1 MTFERA
7 NTRMPELVLASR
19 SPRRAD
25 LLSMLGIQFEV
36 DPADIPEEVLPGEEP
51 VEHTRRLAEE
61 KARTVAGHRPG
72 RLVLG
77 GDTVVVRDGTILG
90 KPRDADHAVAMLL
103 SLAGRAHEVVSALA
117 LAEPDGCV
125 HAGVSRTTVRMRSFG
140 EEEARAYVA
149 TGEPMDK
156 AGAYAIQGAGA
167 VLVESL
173 EGDYFTVVG
182 LPVPLLVGLLGAAG
196 VPYGFGDRA
205 TASEGEVRPGTGAL
219 S

>member
-1 MTFERA
+1 MLAIPFE
-7 NTRMPELVLASR
+7 
-19 SPRRAD
+19 
-25 LLSMLGIQFEV
+25 I
-36 DPADIPEEVLPGEEP
+36 DPADIPEEVLPGEAP
-51 VEHTRRLAEE
+51 AAHTRRLAEE
-61 KARTVAGHRPG
+61 KARVVAGRRPG

-90 KPRDADHAVAMLL
+90 KPGDVDHAVAMLL

-117 LAEPDGCV
+117 LVEPGGCV
-125 HAGVSRTTVRMRSFG
+125 HAGVSRTTVWLRSFA

-196 VPYGFGDRA
+196 VPYGFGGWA
-205 TASEGEVRPGTGAL
+205 TAPAEEVMPEAGARA
-219 S
+219 

>member
-1 MTFERA
+1 MTGGPADRRA
-7 NTRMPELVLASR
+7 APLVLASR

-25 LLSMLGIQFEV
+25 LLSMLGIPFEV
-36 DPADIPEEVLPGEEP
+36 DPADIPEEVLPGEDP
-51 VEHTRRLAEE
+51 VAHTRRLAEG
-61 KARTVAGHRPG
+61 KARTVAGRRPG

-90 KPRDADHAVAMLL
+90 KPRDIHHAVAMLV

-125 HAGVSRTTVRMRSFG
+125 HAGVSRTTVWLRSFG

-173 EGDYFTVVG
+173 DGDYFTVVG
-182 LPVPLLVGLLGAAG
+182 LPVPLFVGLLGAAG
-196 VPYGFGDRA
+196 VPYGFGGWTTESAGAA
-205 TASEGEVRPGTGAL
+205 TPGTGAR

>member
-1 MTFERA
+1 MTGGPTDGRA
-7 NTRMPELVLASR
+7 PGLVLASR

-25 LLSMLGIQFEV
+25 LLAMLGIPFEV
-36 DPADIPEEVLPGEEP
+36 DPADIAEEVLPGEDP
-51 VEHTRRLAEE
+51 VSHTRRLAEG
-61 KARTVAGHRPG
+61 KARAVAERRPE

-90 KPRDADHAVAMLL
+90 KPGDVDHAVAMLL

-125 HAGVSRTTVRMRSFG
+125 HAAVSRTTVWLRSFG

-156 AGAYAIQGAGA
+156 AGSYAIQGAGA

-196 VPYGFGDRA
+196 VPYGFGGWA
-205 TASEGEVRPGTGAL
+205 TASAGEVIPGTGAQL
-219 S
+219 

>member
-1 MTFERA
+1 MTGGLAEGRA
-7 NTRMPELVLASR
+7 PGLVLASR

-25 LLSMLGIQFEV
+25 LLSMLGISFEV
-36 DPADIPEEVLPGEEP
+36 DPADIVEEVLPGEDP
-51 VEHTRRLAEE
+51 VAHTRRLAEE
-61 KARTVAGHRPG
+61 KARAVAARRPG

-90 KPRDADHAVAMLL
+90 KPRDADRAVTMLL

-125 HAGVSRTTVRMRSFG
+125 HAGVSRTTVWLRSFG
-140 EEEARAYVA
+140 EKEARAYVA

-167 VLVESL
+167 VLVEAL

-196 VPYGFGDRA
+196 VPYRFGGRA
-205 TASEGEVRPGTGAL
+205 TVPAAEAEPATGAP

>member
-1 MTFERA
+1 
-7 NTRMPELVLASR
+7 
-19 SPRRAD
+19 
-25 LLSMLGIQFEV
+25 MLEIPFEV
-36 DPADIPEEVLPGEEP
+36 DPADIVEEVLPGENALL
-51 VEHTRRLAEE
+51 HTRRLAGE
-61 KARTVAGHRPG
+61 KARAVAARRPG

-77 GDTVVVRDGTILG
+77 GDTVVVRDETILG
-90 KPRDADHAVAMLL
+90 KPGTVDRAVEMLL

-125 HAGVSRTTVRMRSFG
+125 HAGVSRTTVWMRSFG

-196 VPYGFGDRA
+196 VPYRFRGRA
-205 TASEGEVRPGTGAL
+205 TASEGGVRREAGAQ

>member
-1 MTFERA
+1 MTAPAAGEEVRGI
-7 NTRMPELVLASR
+7 VLASR

-25 LLSMLGIQFEV
+25 LLSMLGIPFV
-36 DPADIPEEVLPGEEP
+36 IDPADIAEEVLPGESP
-51 VEHTRRLAEE
+51 ALHTRRLAEG
-61 KARTVAGHRPG
+61 KARAVAPRWPG

-77 GDTVVVRDGTILG
+77 GDTVVVRDGSILG

-103 SLAGRAHEVVSALA
+103 SLAGRSHEVVSALA

-125 HAGVSRTTVRMRSFG
+125 HAGVSRTTVWLRSFD

-167 VLVESL
+167 VLVDAL

-182 LPVPLLVGLLGAAG
+182 LPVPLLVRLLGAAG
-196 VPYGFGDRA
+196 VPYAFGDRA
-205 TASEGEVRPGTGAL
+205 AASEVEAKPGAAL
-219 S
+219 

>member
-1 MTFERA
+1 MLAIPFE
-7 NTRMPELVLASR
+7 
-19 SPRRAD
+19 
-25 LLSMLGIQFEV
+25 I
-36 DPADIPEEVLPGEEP
+36 DPADIPEEVLPGEGP
-51 VEHTRRLAEE
+51 AAHTRRLAEG
-61 KARTVAGHRPG
+61 KARVVAGRRPG

-77 GDTVVVRDGTILG
+77 GDTVVVRDGTIMG
-90 KPRDADHAVAMLL
+90 KPGDVDHAVAMLL

-117 LAEPDGCV
+117 LVEPDGCV
-125 HAGVSRTTVRMRSFG
+125 HAGVSRTTVWLRSFA
-140 EEEARAYVA
+140 EEEAQAYVA

-196 VPYGFGDRA
+196 FPYGFGGWA
-205 TASEGEVRPGTGAL
+205 TAPAEEVMPETGAQA
-219 S
+219 

>member
-1 MTFERA
+1 MLAIPFE
-7 NTRMPELVLASR
+7 
-19 SPRRAD
+19 
-25 LLSMLGIQFEV
+25 I
-36 DPADIPEEVLPGEEP
+36 DPADIPEEVLPGEAP
-51 VEHTRRLAEE
+51 AAHTRRLAEE
-61 KARTVAGHRPG
+61 KARVVAGRRPG

-90 KPRDADHAVAMLL
+90 KPGDVDHAVAMLL

-117 LAEPDGCV
+117 LVEPGGCV
-125 HAGVSRTTVRMRSFG
+125 HAGVSRTTVWLRSFA

-196 VPYGFGDRA
+196 VPYGFGGWA
-205 TASEGEVRPGTGAL
+205 TAPAEEVMPETGARA
-219 S
+219 

>member
-1 MTFERA
+1 MSAGAREDSG
-7 NTRMPELVLASR
+7 LVLASR

-25 LLSMLGIQFEV
+25 LLSMLGIPFAV
-36 DPADIPEEVLPGEEP
+36 DPADIPEEVLPGEDAAA
-51 VEHTRRLAEE
+51 HTRRLAEA
-61 KARTVAGHRPG
+61 KARAVAARRPG

-77 GDTVVVRDGTILG
+77 GDTVVVRDGAILG
-90 KPRDADHAVAMLL
+90 KPRDVDHAVAMLR
-103 SLAGRAHEVVSALA
+103 SLAGRTHEVVSALA

-125 HAGVSRTTVRMRSFG
+125 HAGVSRTTVRLRSFG
-140 EEEARAYVA
+140 EEEARAYAA

-156 AGAYAIQGAGA
+156 AGAYAIQGVGA
-167 VLVESL
+167 SLVKSL

-196 VPYGFGDRA
+196 VPYRFGGRA
-205 TASEGEVRPGTGAL
+205 TAAEVDARTEWGAR

>member
-1 MTFERA
+1 MSGPGTNPLE
-7 NTRMPELVLASR
+7 PGLVLASR

-25 LLSMLGIQFEV
+25 LLSMLEIPFEV
-36 DPADIPEEVLPGEEP
+36 APADILEEVLPGEDATM
-51 VEHTRRLAEE
+51 HTRRLAEE
-61 KARTVAGHRPG
+61 KARAVAARRPG

-77 GDTVVVRDGTILG
+77 GDTVVVRDGDILG

-103 SLAGRAHEVVSALA
+103 SLAGRSHQVVSALV

-125 HAGVSRTTVRMRSFG
+125 HGGVSRTTVRLRSFG
-140 EEEARAYVA
+140 EAEARAYVA

-196 VPYGFGDRA
+196 VPYGFGGRA
-205 TASEGEVRPGTGAL
+205 PEAQAAPGTGVE

>member
-1 MTFERA
+1 
-7 NTRMPELVLASR
+7 
-19 SPRRAD
+19 
-25 LLSMLGIQFEV
+25 MLEIPFEV
-36 DPADIPEEVLPGEEP
+36 EPADIVEEVLPGEDP
-51 VEHTRRLAEE
+51 VAHTRRLAEE
-61 KARTVAGHRPG
+61 KARVVAERRPG

-90 KPRDADHAVAMLL
+90 KPRDVDHAVAMLL

-125 HAGVSRTTVRMRSFG
+125 HAGVSRTTVWLRSFD

-182 LPVPLLVGLLGAAG
+182 LPVPLLVGLLGTAG
-196 VPYGFGDRA
+196 VPYGFGGWGPA
-205 TASEGEVRPGTGAL
+205 TAEEVIPATGAQL
-219 S
+219 

>member
-1 MTFERA
+1 MSGQPAHRRA
-7 NTRMPELVLASR
+7 PPLVLASR

-25 LLSMLGIQFEV
+25 LLTMLAIPFEV
-36 DPADIPEEVLPGEEP
+36 DPADIPEEVLPGEDP
-51 VEHTRRLAEE
+51 VAHTRRLAEG
-61 KARTVAGHRPG
+61 KARAVAGRRRG

-90 KPRDADHAVAMLL
+90 KPRDVDDAVAMLL

-125 HAGVSRTTVRMRSFG
+125 HAGVSRTTVWLRSFG
-140 EEEARAYVA
+140 EEQARAYVA

-205 TASEGEVRPGTGAL
+205 TAAAGGERPETGAQP
-219 S
+219 